1 MKLRHIVWEKLKEIK
16 DEKNLSYGELS
27 KSTGISNTTLRTL
40 FSGEP
45 NYRVGKI
52 IEISKILK
60 VGLPQIFGEKT
71 DKCAIS

>member
-1 MKLRHIVWEKLKEIK
+1 MKLRHVIWGKIKKIK
-16 DEKNLSYGELS
+16 DEKDISYGELS

-52 IEISKILK
+52 IEISKVLK
-60 VGLPQIFGEKT
+60 VGLPQIFGRAWI
-71 DKCAIS
+71 AII